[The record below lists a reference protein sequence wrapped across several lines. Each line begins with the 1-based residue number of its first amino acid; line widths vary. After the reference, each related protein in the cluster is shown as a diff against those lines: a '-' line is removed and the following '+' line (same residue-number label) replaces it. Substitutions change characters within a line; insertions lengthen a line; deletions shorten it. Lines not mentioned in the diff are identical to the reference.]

1 MVQVVN
7 RLFLTSQ
14 SRVKFQGNPCGVSV
28 GKVALGRVRVPV
40 LWFAFA
46 NYHYRH
52 VPCALLSSM
61 VRTMRSIGATVAQ
74 RRFHPTTRE

>member
-1 MVQVVN
+1 MIQVVS
-7 RLFLTSQ
+7 RSFLASH

-46 NYHYRH
+46 NYCCRH
-52 VPCALLSSM
+52 VPCALLSFM
-61 VRTMRSIGATVAQ
+61 VGAMRSIGAAVTQ
-74 RRFHPTTRE
+74 RQFHPTTRE